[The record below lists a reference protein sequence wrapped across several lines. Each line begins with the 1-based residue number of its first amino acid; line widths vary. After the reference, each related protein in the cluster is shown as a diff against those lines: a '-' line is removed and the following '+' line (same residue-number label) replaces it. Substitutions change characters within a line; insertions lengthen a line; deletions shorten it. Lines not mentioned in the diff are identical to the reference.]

1 MKLKGK
7 TALVTG
13 GARRIGATLCEALAA
28 EGCRVVIHYNRSAH
42 PAEALAARLRRNGA
56 QAWTVSGDFRSG
68 NHRSGNHRSGNYRL
82 PCSADHVVRQAVA
95 VAGKLDILVNNAA
108 VFDKQ
113 RLLRVTA
120 AAIRAEWEVNLLA
133 PLLLMQAFARR
144 FKRGRIINLLD
155 CRIASH
161 RSDAVPYSLAKKSL
175 ADLTRLA
182 ALELAPGITVNGVA
196 PGPVLTADTVSATR
210 ESAGPLPLKIRPT
223 VRDVVKAV
231 FFLLEADAI
240 TGQIIFVDSGRH
252 LLG

>member
-13 GARRIGATLCEALAA
+13 GARRIGAALCEALAE
-28 EGCRVVIHYNRSAH
+28 EGCRVVIHYNRSAR

-56 QAWTVSGDFRSG
+56 QAWTVAGDFRTG
-68 NHRSGNHRSGNYRL
+68 DYRT
-82 PCSADHVVRQAVA
+82 PRFADHVVRQAVA
-95 VAGKLDILVNNAA
+95 VAGKLDILINNAA

-120 AAIRAEWEVNLLA
+120 AGLRAEWEVNLLA
-133 PLLLMQAFARR
+133 PLLLMRAFARR
-144 FKRGRIINLLD
+144 VKRGRIINLLD

-161 RSDAVPYSLAKKSL
+161 QSDAVPYSLAKKSL

-196 PGPVLTADTVSATR
+196 PGPVLTADTAGATR
-210 ESAGPLPLKIRPT
+210 ESAGPLPLKIRPS
-223 VRDVVKAV
+223 VQEVVKAV
-231 FFLLEADAI
+231 LFLLEADAI
-240 TGQIIFVDSGRH
+240 TGQIVFVDSGRH

>member
-13 GARRIGATLCEALAA
+13 GARRIGAALCEALAA
-28 EGCRVVIHYNRSAH
+28 EGCRVVIHYNRSAR
-42 PAEALAARLRRNGA
+42 PAAALAARLRRNGA
-56 QAWTVSGDFRSG
+56 QAWTVAGDFQAPRF
-68 NHRSGNHRSGNYRL
+68 
-82 PCSADHVVRQAVA
+82 ADRVVRRAVA
-95 VAGKLDILVNNAA
+95 AAGKLDILINNAA

-120 AAIRAEWEVNLLA
+120 AALRAEWEVNLLA
-133 PLLLMQAFARR
+133 PLLLMQAFARHA
-144 FKRGRIINLLD
+144 KRGRIVNLLD

-161 RSDAVPYSLAKKSL
+161 RSDAVPYCLAKKSL
-175 ADLTRLA
+175 ADLTRMA

-196 PGPVLTADTVSATR
+196 PGPVLTADTAGAIR

-223 VRDVVKAV
+223 VWEVVKAV
-231 FFLLEADAI
+231 LFLLKSDVI
-240 TGQIIFVDSGRH
+240 TGQIIFVDSGRY

>member
-1 MKLKGK
+1 V
-7 TALVTG
+7 A
-13 GARRIGATLCEALAA
+13 
-28 EGCRVVIHYNRSAH
+28 
-42 PAEALAARLRRNGA
+42 
-56 QAWTVSGDFRSG
+56 GDFRTG
-68 NHRSGNHRSGNYRL
+68 DYRT
-82 PCSADHVVRQAVA
+82 PRSADHVVRQAVA
-95 VAGKLDILVNNAA
+95 LAGKLDILVNNAA

-113 RLLRVTA
+113 RLLRATA
-120 AAIRAEWEVNLLA
+120 AAIREEWDVNLLA

-144 FKRGRIINLLD
+144 VKHGRIINLLD

-161 RSDAVPYSLAKKSL
+161 QSDAVPYILAKKSL

-196 PGPVLTADTVSATR
+196 PGPVLAADRAGATR

-231 FFLLEADAI
+231 LFLLESDAI

-252 LLG
+252 LRG

>member
-1 MKLKGK
+1 MQLKGK

-13 GARRIGATLCEALAA
+13 GARRIGAALCEALAA
-28 EGCRVVIHYNRSAH
+28 EECRVVIHYNRSAH

-56 QAWTVSGDFRSG
+56 QVWTVAGDFRTG
-68 NHRSGNHRSGNYRL
+68 DYRTPRS
-82 PCSADHVVRQAVA
+82 AEHVVRQAVA
-95 VAGKLDILVNNAA
+95 LAGKLDILVNNAA

-144 FKRGRIINLLD
+144 VKCGRIINLLD

-161 RSDAVPYSLAKKSL
+161 QSDAVPYSLAKKSL

-196 PGPVLTADTVSATR
+196 PGPVLTADTVGATR
-210 ESAGPLPLKIRPT
+210 ESAGPLPLKLRPS
-223 VRDVVKAV
+223 VQAVVKAV
-231 FFLLEADAI
+231 LFLLESEAI

>member
-1 MKLKGK
+1 MP
-7 TALVTG
+7 
-13 GARRIGATLCEALAA
+13 R
-28 EGCRVVIHYNRSAH
+28 
-42 PAEALAARLRRNGA
+42 
-56 QAWTVSGDFRSG
+56 
-68 NHRSGNHRSGNYRL
+68 
-82 PCSADHVVRQAVA
+82 SADHVVRQAMA

-113 RLLRVTA
+113 RLLQVTA
-120 AAIRAEWEVNLLA
+120 EAIRAEWEVNLLA

-144 FKRGRIINLLD
+144 VKRGRIINLLD

-161 RSDAVPYSLAKKSL
+161 QSDAVPYSLAKKSL

-196 PGPVLTADTVSATR
+196 PGPVLIADTVGATR
-210 ESAGPLPLKIRPT
+210 ESAGPLPLKIRPS
-223 VRDVVKAV
+223 VQAVVKAV
-231 FFLLEADAI
+231 LFLLESDAI

>member
-13 GARRIGATLCEALAA
+13 GARRIGAALCEALAE
-28 EGCRVVIHYNRSAH
+28 EGCRVVIHYNRACR

-56 QAWTVSGDFRSG
+56 QAWTVAGNFRTLRSV
-68 NHRSGNHRSGNYRL
+68 NHI
-82 PCSADHVVRQAVA
+82 VRQAVA
-95 VAGKLDILVNNAA
+95 VAGKLDILINNAA

-144 FKRGRIINLLD
+144 VKRGRIINLLD

-161 RSDAVPYSLAKKSL
+161 QSDAVPYGLSKKSL

-196 PGPVLTADTVSATR
+196 PGPVLIADTAGATR
-210 ESAGPLPLKIRPT
+210 ESAGPLPLKLRPT
-223 VRDVVKAV
+223 VQEVVKAV
-231 FFLLEADAI
+231 LFLLKSDVI

>member
-1 MKLKGK
+1 MQLKGK

-13 GARRIGATLCEALAA
+13 GARRIGAALCKALAA

-42 PAEALAARLRRNGA
+42 AAEALAARLRRNGA
-56 QAWTVSGDFRSG
+56 QAWAVAGDFRTG
-68 NHRSGNHRSGNYRL
+68 DYRTGNYRM
-82 PCSADHVVRQAVA
+82 PRSADHVVRQAVA
-95 VAGKLDILVNNAA
+95 VAGKLDILINNAA

-120 AAIRAEWEVNLLA
+120 EAIRAEWEVNLLA

-144 FKRGRIINLLD
+144 VKRGRIINLLD

-161 RSDAVPYSLAKKSL
+161 QSDAVPYSLAKKSL
-175 ADLTRLA
+175 ADLTQLA

-196 PGPVLTADTVSATR
+196 PGPVLTADTIGATR
-210 ESAGPLPLKIRPT
+210 EPAGPLPLKLRPS
-223 VRDVVKAV
+223 VQEVVKAV
-231 FFLLEADAI
+231 LFLLESDAI

>member
-1 MKLKGK
+1 MQLKGK
-7 TALVTG
+7 TVLVTG
-13 GARRIGATLCEALAA
+13 GARRIGAALCEALAA
-28 EGCRVVIHYNRSAH
+28 EGCRVVIHYNRSAR
-42 PAEALAARLRRNGA
+42 PAAALAARLRRNGA
-56 QAWTVSGDFRSG
+56 QAWTVAGDFQTGDCRTGDCRS
-68 NHRSGNHRSGNYRL
+68 

-113 RLLRVTA
+113 RLLQVTA
-120 AAIRAEWEVNLLA
+120 AAIRTEWEVNLLA

-144 FKRGRIINLLD
+144 VKRGRIINLLD

-161 RSDAVPYSLAKKSL
+161 MSDAVPYSLAKKSL

-196 PGPVLTADTVSATR
+196 PGPVLTADTAGATR
-210 ESAGPLPLKIRPT
+210 ESAGPLPLKIRPS
-223 VRDVVKAV
+223 VQEVVKAV
-231 FFLLEADAI
+231 LFLLESDTI

>member
-1 MKLKGK
+1 MQLKGK

-13 GARRIGATLCEALAA
+13 GARRIGAALCEALAA
-28 EGCRVVIHYNRSAH
+28 EGCRVVIHYNHSAR
-42 PAEALAARLRRNGA
+42 PAATLAARLRRNGA
-56 QAWTVSGDFRSG
+56 QAWTVAGDFRTG
-68 NHRSGNHRSGNYRL
+68 DYRTGDYRAAR
-82 PCSADHVVRQAVA
+82 SADHVVRQAVA
-95 VAGKLDILVNNAA
+95 VAGKLDILINNAA

-144 FKRGRIINLLD
+144 VKRGRVINLLD

-161 RSDAVPYSLAKKSL
+161 QSDAVSYSLAKKSL

-196 PGPVLTADTVSATR
+196 PGPVLTADTAGATR

-223 VRDVVKAV
+223 VQDVVKAV
-231 FFLLEADAI
+231 LFLLEADTI

>member
-68 NHRSGNHRSGNYRL
+68 NHRPGNHRSGNHRL

-144 FKRGRIINLLD
+144 VKRGRIINLLD

-161 RSDAVPYSLAKKSL
+161 QSDAVPYSLAKKSL

-196 PGPVLTADTVSATR
+196 PGPVLTADTAGATR

-231 FFLLEADAI
+231 LFLLASDAI

-252 LLG
+252 LKG

>member
-1 MKLKGK
+1 MQLKGK

-13 GARRIGATLCEALAA
+13 GARRIGAALCEALAA

-42 PAEALAARLRRNGA
+42 PAAALAARLRRNGA
-56 QAWTVSGDFRSG
+56 RAWTVPGDFRTGDYQTS
-68 NHRSGNHRSGNYRL
+68 R
-82 PCSADHVVRQAVA
+82 SADRVVRQAVA
-95 VAGKLDILVNNAA
+95 VAGRLDILVNNAA

-113 RLLRVTA
+113 RLLRSTA
-120 AAIRAEWEVNLLA
+120 EAVRAEWEVNLLA
-133 PLLLMQAFARR
+133 PLMLMQAFARR

-155 CRIASH
+155 CRITSH
-161 RSDAVPYSLAKKSL
+161 QPDAVPYILAKKSL

-196 PGPVLTADTVSATR
+196 PGPVLAADAAGATR

-223 VRDVVKAV
+223 VQEVVKAAL
-231 FFLLEADAI
+231 FLLKSDVI

>member
-1 MKLKGK
+1 MVRMNLKGK

-13 GARRIGATLCEALAA
+13 GARRVGAALCEALAA
-28 EGCRVVIHYNRSAH
+28 EGCRVVIHYNRSAR

-56 QAWTVSGDFRSG
+56 QAWTVAGDFRTG
-68 NHRSGNHRSGNYRL
+68 DYRM

-113 RLLRVTA
+113 RLLQVTV
-120 AAIRAEWEVNLLA
+120 AAIRAEWEINLLA

-144 FKRGRIINLLD
+144 VKRGRVINLLD

-161 RSDAVPYSLAKKSL
+161 QSDAVPYSLAKKSL

-196 PGPVLTADTVSATR
+196 PGPVLTADTVGATR
-210 ESAGPLPLKIRPT
+210 ESAGPLPLKLRPS
-223 VRDVVKAV
+223 VPEVVKAV
-231 FFLLEADAI
+231 LFLLESDAI

-252 LLG
+252 LRR

>member
-1 MKLKGK
+1 MQLKGK

-13 GARRIGATLCEALAA
+13 GARRIGAALCKALAA

-56 QAWTVSGDFRSG
+56 QAWTVAGDFRTP
-68 NHRSGNHRSGNYRL
+68 R
-82 PCSADHVVRQAVA
+82 SADHVVRQAVA

-108 VFDKQ
+108 IFDKQ
-113 RLLRVTA
+113 RLLQVTA

-144 FKRGRIINLLD
+144 VKRGRIINLLD

-161 RSDAVPYSLAKKSL
+161 QSDAVPYSLVKKSL

-196 PGPVLTADTVSATR
+196 PGPVLTADTVGATR

-223 VRDVVKAV
+223 VHEVVKAV
-231 FFLLEADAI
+231 LFLLESDAI

>member
-13 GARRIGATLCEALAA
+13 GARRIGAALCEALAE
-28 EGCRVVIHYNRSAH
+28 EGCRVVIHYNRSAQS
-42 PAEALAARLRRNGA
+42 ASALAARLRRNGA
-56 QAWTVSGDFRSG
+56 QAWTVSGDFRTDDYRAG
-68 NHRSGNHRSGNYRL
+68 NHRAPR
-82 PCSADHVVRQAVA
+82 SADHIVRQAVA
-95 VAGKLDILVNNAA
+95 VAGKLDILINNAA

-113 RLLRVTA
+113 RLLRATA
-120 AAIRAEWEVNLLA
+120 EAVRAEWEVNLLA

-144 FKRGRIINLLD
+144 VKRGCIINLLD

-161 RSDAVPYSLAKKSL
+161 QSDAVPYSLAKKSL

-182 ALELAPGITVNGVA
+182 ALDLAPGITVNGVA
-196 PGPVLTADTVSATR
+196 PGPVLTADTAGAIR
-210 ESAGPLPLKIRPT
+210 ESAGPLPLKIRPS

-231 FFLLEADAI
+231 LFLLGSDAI